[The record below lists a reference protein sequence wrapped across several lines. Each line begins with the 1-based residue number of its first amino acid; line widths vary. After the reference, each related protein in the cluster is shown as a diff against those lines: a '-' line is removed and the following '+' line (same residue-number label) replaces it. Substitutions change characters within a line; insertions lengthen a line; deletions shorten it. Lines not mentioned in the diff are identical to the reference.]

1 LYDIRYTK
9 GLAVESQEQQQMRD
23 AVIKLETKMEVMSDS
38 MVSLANSVEKLADIK
53 YEIISLQKDIGS
65 LDAISAKRA
74 EDINNLWSH
83 IREIEKSQQ
92 TSNYVIGKFE
102 VFLTAIITGSAGFLW
117 WLLTGK

>member
-1 LYDIRYTK
+1 
-9 GLAVESQEQQQMRD
+9 VESREEQQIRD

-74 EDINNLWSH
+74 KDINNLWDH
-83 IREIEKSQQ
+83 VRELEKSQQ

-102 VFLTAIITGSAGFLW
+102 VFLTAIITGSASFLW
-117 WLLTGK
+117 WLLTGE